1 MKKPISILIICIMI
15 IGTLIPMI
23 NAEVNNLNQIQSKI
37 YDTSPVETYNPT
49 DDAEVSHI
57 SPNTNLGGVIYIDCR
72 YDISGAWGNNGLL
85 KFDISDIPSYA
96 IINSATFYIYYVT
109 WFDSNPGGTP
119 LNLYRITSNWNEGT
133 VTWNNQPGHYGSST
147 DISNVPSSTG
157 SWMSY
162 DVTDDVEDF
171 VDGTYSNY
179 GWKFIDE
186 TSGNAQIRF
195 YGKENGAYIPYLEVD
210 YIIVGNAPTNPLRP
224 SGPTTI
230 SVYQPVSYETVSTDA
245 DLDTIKY
252 GWDWDGDQDV
262 DQWTSFYDSGEV
274 IETSHSWNVEG
285 TFNIRVKA
293 EDINGLQSDF
303 SSPLTVVV
311 TEPNDPPYTP
321 ETPTGDTVLLIDEIG
336 EYLTYGSDPDND
348 YVRYGWD
355 WNGDDTVDEW
365 TGYYASAQ
373 TVTFQHAWV
382 EPGSYD
388 IKVKLED
395 DIGAQSEF
403 SDYLTV
409 YVSEETNEPPNN
421 PSVSG
426 EISGESGVSY
436 VYNVNAI
443 DPEND
448 DVSFMIDWG
457 DGNITDWQG
466 PYSSGSTQMFSHV
479 WTSEGTFI
487 LKVKA
492 RDVFGLESDWASLEV
507 TMPYIHPFIKLIEN
521 SRIFEILQFLFSFIF

>member
-1 MKKPISILIICIMI
+1 MKKSLSILIICILV
-15 IGTLIPMI
+15 IGIFLPIT
-23 NAEVNNLNQIQSKI
+23 NAEIINKDKNIIKI
-37 YDTSPVETYNPT
+37 FDTIPVETFNPT
-49 DDAEVSHI
+49 DDAFGNDGDQDASYDEDYLLVR
-57 SPNTNLGGVIYIDCR
+57 NKYGAGGSGVYEYTTYI
-72 YDISGAWGNNGLL
+72 
-85 KFDISDIPSYA
+85 KFDISSIPDNA
-96 IINSATFYIYYVT
+96 IINSATMNLYYYQYT
-109 WFDSNPGGTP
+109 GNNPSGRMHTA
-119 LNLYRITSNWNEGT
+119 YRITSYWNEQ
-133 VTWNNQPGHYGSST
+133 NLYGNGVPTTASSST
-147 DISNVPSSTG
+147 DVITVPSTFQWVSF
-157 SWMSY
+157 
-162 DVTDDVEDF
+162 DVTDDVQDF
-171 VDGTYSNY
+171 VSDNYNNY
-179 GWKFIDE
+179 GWNINDLE
-186 TSGNAQIRF
+186 YWGSSGIPC
-195 YGKENGAYIPYLEVD
+195 AYYRSSDSGINIPYLEVD
-210 YIIVGNAPTNPLRP
+210 YIIVGNAPTTPLRP
-224 SGPTTI
+224 SGPTTT

-521 SRIFEILQFLFSFIF
+521 SRITSIY